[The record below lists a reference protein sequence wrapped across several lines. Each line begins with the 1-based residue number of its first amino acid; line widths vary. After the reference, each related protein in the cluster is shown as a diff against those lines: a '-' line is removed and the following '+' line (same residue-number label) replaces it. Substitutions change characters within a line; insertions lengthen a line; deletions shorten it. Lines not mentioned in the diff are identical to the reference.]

1 FASNF
6 PLCQWRMPY
15 EALWQGFVN
24 MTTPLTE
31 TQKAALLYEN
41 AKRWY
46 DIA

>member
-1 FASNF
+1 
-6 PLCQWRMPY
+6 
-15 EALWQGFVN
+15 
-24 MTTPLTE
+24 MTTPLSV

>member
-1 FASNF
+1 
-6 PLCQWRMPY
+6 MPY
-15 EALWQGFVN
+15 AALWHGFID
-24 MTTPLTE
+24 MTTPLSV